1 MGALQQ
7 SVRFLSIRAARG
19 KESSWAGKAEAGL
32 GSGGRLCPFPIQLG
46 SQGSSGGFG
55 CFALG
60 WRNGLRTLKSR
71 SLLGASLSCRK
82 VCG

>member
-7 SVRFLSIRAARG
+7 SVRFLSIGAARG

-32 GSGGRLCPFPIQLG
+32 GSGGRLCPFPIQLV
-46 SQGSSGGFG
+46 SQGSSGGLG
-55 CFALG
+55 CCFALG
-60 WRNGLRTLKSR
+60 WRNGLR

-82 VCG
+82 VCS